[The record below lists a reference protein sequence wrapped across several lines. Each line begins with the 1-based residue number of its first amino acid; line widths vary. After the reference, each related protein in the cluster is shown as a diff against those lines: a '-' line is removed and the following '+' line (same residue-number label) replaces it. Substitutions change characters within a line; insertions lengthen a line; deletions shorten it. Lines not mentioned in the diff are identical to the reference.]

1 MKKVDKAGLYIT
13 VIFHLT
19 VIIVLSISQLS
30 SVTSSVRDMVIDF
43 SRQEEKERQ
52 EQERAFK
59 EDISR
64 QLDKMLND
72 YKPQGEIRN
81 IAVDQSAQLKDDRG
95 TDAEELYKDAK
106 KLASDLKNGHK
117 QAIQED
123 MRDERVDLNAK
134 KNNKKDSEY
143 KGPSVVSYKLDG
155 RKASHL
161 YIPAYRCP
169 NAGEVTVIIT
179 VDNSGRV
186 TDAKVYDDVSSDDR
200 CLREFA
206 IKAATRSRF
215 SSNPKASPK
224 QKGEIVY
231 RFMAQ

>member
-19 VIIVLSISQLS
+19 VIIVLCISQLS
-30 SVTSSVRDMVIDF
+30 TVTSSMRDMVFDF
-43 SRQEEKERQ
+43 SREEEKQRQ

-64 QLDKMLND
+64 QLDKML
-72 YKPQGEIRN
+72 GEYRPEGDIRN
-81 IAVDQSAQLKDDRG
+81 IAVDESSQLKDDRG
-95 TDAEELYKDAK
+95 TDAEELYKDAE
-106 KLASDLKNGHK
+106 KLASQLKNGHK
-117 QAIQED
+117 QAIEED
-123 MRDERVDLNAK
+123 MRNERVDLDARK
-134 KNNKKDSEY
+134 VKRKEGEY
-143 KGPSVVSYKLDG
+143 KGPSVVSYRLDG

-161 YIPAYRCP
+161 YIPAYRCMD
-169 NAGEVTVIIT
+169 AGEITVIIT

-186 TDAKVYDDVSSDDR
+186 TDAKIYDDLSSGDR

-206 IKAATRSRF
+206 LNAARRSRF
-215 SSNPKASPK
+215 SSNPKAPAR
-224 QKGEIVY
+224 QKGEITY